1 VPVPGELGVD
11 LSNAALLIQDL
22 QNDVVADGGAFASP
36 ESLQHARDQDVVA
49 KAAGLAAACRR
60 AGVPVIHVWYRV
72 DEGALALKQNAPIF
86 EGIKGGNAFVRGGW
100 GAEPAP
106 GLEAHDG
113 DFVVEK
119 MRMSAWQD
127 TQLEAVLK
135 GLGVDT
141 IVVSGAWTNMS
152 VEHTARTGADKGY
165 TVVLPEDCCS
175 SMNAEWH
182 QAALSYALPNVAT
195 VTTSSVVQGAL
206 EAGA

>member
-1 VPVPGELGVD
+1 
-11 LSNAALLIQDL
+11 
-22 QNDVVADGGAFASP
+22 
-36 ESLQHARDQDVVA
+36 
-49 KAAGLAAACRR
+49 
-60 AGVPVIHVWYRV
+60 
-72 DEGALALKQNAPIF
+72 
-86 EGIKGGNAFVRGGW
+86 VRGGW